1 MLFFY
6 LFVIFNKFLTS
17 LKLLFLVKSYIFI
30 YAKRYQVVLRVSEYL
45 SPLLMHYIEGINLLS
60 P

>member
-1 MLFFY
+1 MQRGEVL
-6 LFVIFNKFLTS
+6 
-17 LKLLFLVKSYIFI
+17 
-30 YAKRYQVVLRVSEYL
+30 QVVLRVSEYL